1 MTRAGSEPLSWLK
14 LERYALG
21 ELGAEQRA
29 QVERELAQSE
39 GARAALSAIREPLA
53 LPPLPAL
60 ALLGARRRMLRRRLS
75 IGAAFAA
82 AAAAVALALITPD
95 ALPPARR
102 GVKGGE
108 LALEVVGER
117 SGAGATHFAQRE
129 RFKLLVTCPPG
140 LGGRLRAVIY
150 QGDAIFMPLD
160 DGGPTACGNR
170 SPWPGAF
177 TLDGEQAAHVC
188 VRADGRAW
196 PSSSAALQGEVVCV
210 TLRPGPA
217 ARGPEPPPEG

>member
-1 MTRAGSEPLSWLK
+1 MTRALREPPSWLM

-29 QVERELAQSE
+29 ELERALAGSE
-39 GARAALSAIREPLA
+39 GARAALAEIREPLA
-53 LPPLPAL
+53 LPPLPAVA
-60 ALLGARRRMLRRRLS
+60 ALSARRKARARKLS
-75 IGAAFAA
+75 VRAAGVV
-82 AAAAVALALITPD
+82 AAAAVFMLVRMERD

-108 LALEVVGER
+108 LAIEVVGER
-117 SGAGATHFAQRE
+117 AGPAATHFAQHE

-140 LGGRLRAVIY
+140 LAGRLSAVIY
-150 QGDAIFMPLD
+150 QDDAIFMPFA
-160 DGGPTACGNR
+160 DGGPEACGNR

-177 TLDGEQAAHVC
+177 ALDGEHPAQVC

-196 PSSSAALQGEVVCV
+196 PSTQAALEGDVVCI
-210 TLRPGPA
+210 TLRPG
-217 ARGPEPPPEG
+217 R

>member
-1 MTRAGSEPLSWLK
+1 MTHAGPEPLSWLK

-29 QVERELAQSE
+29 EVERGLAQSE

-60 ALLGARRRMLRRRLS
+60 ALRGARRKIAWRRLS
-75 IGAAFAA
+75 LGAAFAA
-82 AAAAVALALITPD
+82 AAAAVALALITPA

-102 GVKGGE
+102 GLKGGE
-108 LALEVVGER
+108 LALEIVGER
-117 SGAGATHFAQRE
+117 TGAGAAYFAQGE
-129 RFKLLVTCPPG
+129 RFKLLVTCPPE
-140 LGGRLRAVIY
+140 LAGRLRAVIY
-150 QGDAIFMPLD
+150 QGDAIFMPLE
-160 DGGPTACGNR
+160 DGGPVACGNR

-188 VRADGRAW
+188 VRADGHSW
-196 PSSSAALQGEVVCV
+196 PASRAALRGAVVCT
-210 TLRPGPA
+210 TLRPGP
-217 ARGPEPPPEG
+217 